1 MTMTTKHP
9 LRISKHK
16 RAPKTYAKPKALS
29 LDATG
34 LLCHI
39 LQNLST
45 DRVFNHGVRATADYF
60 GISRGRIS
68 AAYDELEE
76 KKIVRDVPQK
86 ATGKPPRV
94 IRLCSPITIPTCSQI
109 SIGETPIKT
118 GESGPET
125 PTMLTDKHRKPG
137 GMLIGEHPYIEGSTT
152 VLQSERVDSSPTNTR
167 PTKNNTQ
174 RTGDG
179 CSPVSIPM
187 LTDKPSPAKDS
198 VKDTRPKWKIA
209 QDEVLEAVRAR
220 KRAKAEEIRRRNAQ

>member
-109 SIGETPIKT
+109 SIGET
-118 GESGPET
+118 
-125 PTMLTDKHRKPG
+125 LVNLVLKPRPCSQISIG
-137 GMLIGEHPYIEGSTT
+137 NQGVCLSVNTLI
-152 VLQSERVDSSPTNTR
+152 
-167 PTKNNTQ
+167 
-174 RTGDG
+174 
-179 CSPVSIPM
+179 
-187 LTDKPSPAKDS
+187 
-198 VKDTRPKWKIA
+198 
-209 QDEVLEAVRAR
+209 
-220 KRAKAEEIRRRNAQ
+220 